1 MVQLAPDASPLSR
14 RLQPKEKNMHVLVP
28 LAWPGH
34 LCIFIL
40 RRGGTLATLAIL

>member
-14 RLQPKEKNMHVLVP
+14 RLQPKKNMHVLVP

-34 LCIFIL
+34 LCVFIL
-40 RRGGTLATLAIL
+40 RREGTLATLTR